1 MSTKTIYPK
10 TFFNNNLVSIKLIFG
25 NILGCI
31 SIQNYLLTFKS
42 KQFKLTSIQ
51 NFQQVLPR
59 PCLIN
64 VYNAFIRPHLGYGC
78 GAFVQAFN
86 DSFHMRLEYVQYKA
100 ALSTAKANN

>member
-10 TFFNNNLVSIKLIFG
+10 TFFNNNLVSIKLILG
-25 NILGCI
+25 NI
-31 SIQNYLLTFKS
+31 SIQNCLLTFKS

-100 ALSTAKANN
+100 ALSTAKANT